1 MSPLNET
8 YQVYTTIAGA
18 GISAISAVIAYRA
31 FRNTRKTARNAQE
44 MSVRQGFEQR
54 YTLLLTQH
62 NALHD
67 ALCEYLNKTK
77 MVVNRN
83 GYELELSE
91 SIDRYDA
98 LEHYFY
104 YLTGH
109 PVISPYMRVLFH
121 LLKHI
126 NSDPYIMDKTDAE
139 KRRYSSPLRSYIRN
153 DVLFLIAINALNVR
167 SDRLKVAGY
176 PEYQKLL
183 HRFNFFEHAVF
194 SNPWKANEPFAKTI
208 MSLRE
213 HRVPDVDIRD
223 NLAVETY
230 HIEQIFRSKL
240 SFVLKI
246 CLDAMEKG
254 QIPEPG
260 AMFFERNVDGQNI
273 KMKPEDCL
281 ATPFLTCAAIY
292 NSPHARALQLALQ
305 SCSRYFF
312 QQCKDKYYAE
322 RKRHDE
328 CQSVAQYI
336 GGQYA
341 NKDGLIKNIASPHEL
356 KNLASS
362 TPAYERNK
370 IIMVPANGALENVIT
385 LDDIYTNIDAY
396 FEFQNVKWPEDESLF
411 LENLKLRICDLLEQ
425 SMNSLIENYQHKF
438 EVKETK
444 RSWFMCFR
452 RKP

>member
-8 YQVYTTIAGA
+8 YQAYTTIAGA
-18 GISAISAVIAYRA
+18 VISAISAVIAYRA
-31 FRNTRKTARNAQE
+31 FKNTRKTARNAQE

-67 ALCEYLNKTK
+67 ALCEYLNNTQ

-83 GYELELSE
+83 GYELELSGA
-91 SIDRYDA
+91 IDRYDA

-167 SDRLKVAGY
+167 SDRLKDAGY

-208 MSLRE
+208 KSLRE
-213 HRVPDVDIRD
+213 YREHDVDIRD
-223 NLAVETY
+223 NLAVEIY

-246 CLDAMEKG
+246 CRDAMEKG

-260 AMFFERNVDGQNI
+260 AMFFERNEDGQNI
-273 KMKPEDCL
+273 KMKPEGCL

-292 NSPHARALQLALQ
+292 NSPHTRALQLAQQ

-322 RKRHDE
+322 RKRYDE
-328 CQSVAQYI
+328 CQSVVQYI

-341 NKDGLIKNIASPHEL
+341 NKDGLIKNIASPYEL
-356 KNLASS
+356 KKLASS
-362 TPAYERNK
+362 TPAYEKNK
-370 IIMVPANGALENVIT
+370 IIMVPASGASENVLT
-385 LDDIYTNIDAY
+385 LDDIYTDIDAY

-411 LENLKLRICDLLEQ
+411 FENLNLRICDLLEQ
-425 SMNSLIENYQHKF
+425 SMNTLIGNYQHKF

>member
-8 YQVYTTIAGA
+8 YQAYTTIAGA
-18 GISAISAVIAYRA
+18 VISAISAVIAYRA
-31 FRNTRKTARNAQE
+31 FKNTRKTARNAQE

-67 ALCEYLNKTK
+67 ALCEYLNNTQ

-83 GYELELSE
+83 GYELELSGA
-91 SIDRYDA
+91 IDRYDA

-167 SDRLKVAGY
+167 SDRLKDAGY

-208 MSLRE
+208 KSLRE
-213 HRVPDVDIRD
+213 YREHDVDIRD
-223 NLAVETY
+223 NLAVEIY

-246 CLDAMEKG
+246 CRDAMEKG

-260 AMFFERNVDGQNI
+260 AMFFERNEDGQNI

-292 NSPHARALQLALQ
+292 NSPHTRALQLAQQ

-322 RKRHDE
+322 RKRYDE
-328 CQSVAQYI
+328 CQSVVQYI

-341 NKDGLIKNIASPHEL
+341 NKDGLIKNIASPYEL
-356 KNLASS
+356 KKLASS

-370 IIMVPANGALENVIT
+370 IIMVPASGASENVIT
-385 LDDIYTNIDAY
+385 LDDIYTDIDAY
-396 FEFQNVKWPEDESLF
+396 FEFQHVKWPEDESLF
-411 LENLKLRICDLLEQ
+411 FDNLKLRICELLEQ
-425 SMNSLIENYQHKF
+425 SMNSLIRNYQHKF
-438 EVKETK
+438 EVNETK
-444 RSWFMCFR
+444 RSWIKGFL

>member
-8 YQVYTTIAGA
+8 YQAYTTIAGA

-62 NALHD
+62 NGLHD
-67 ALCEYLNKTK
+67 ALCEYLNNTQ

-83 GYELELSE
+83 GYDLELSGT
-91 SIDRYDA
+91 IDRYDA

-167 SDRLKVAGY
+167 SDRLKDAGY

-194 SNPWKANEPFAKTI
+194 SNPWKANDPFAETFK
-208 MSLRE
+208 SLRE
-213 HRVPDVDIRD
+213 HRKPDVDIRD
-223 NLAVETY
+223 NLAVETF
-230 HIEQIFRSKL
+230 HIEFRLRSKL
-240 SFVLKI
+240 YLVLKT
-246 CLDAMEKG
+246 CFDAVKNG
-254 QIPEPG
+254 QIPELS
-260 AMFFERNVDGQNI
+260 AMYFEQTVDGQKI
-273 KMKPEDCL
+273 KLMPEDVL

-292 NSPHARALQLALQ
+292 NSPHTQALQLALQ

-312 QQCKDKYYAE
+312 CTCKDYYLAE

-336 GGQYA
+336 GGQYE
-341 NKDGLIKNIASPHEL
+341 NKDGLIKKIASPPDL
-356 KNLASS
+356 KNLARD

-370 IIMVPANGALENVIT
+370 IIMVPASGASENVVT
-385 LDDIYTNIDAY
+385 LNDIYTYIDAY
-396 FEFQNVKWPEDESLF
+396 FEYQLVTWPENESF
-411 LENLKLRICDLLEQ
+411 FFKKLELRICELLEQ
-425 SMNSLIENYQHKF
+425 SMNSLIGNYQYKF

-444 RSWFMCFR
+444 KCWFMGFL
-452 RKP
+452 RK